1 VLRRL
6 RRSKQAFGL
15 LMIDIDHFKMIN
27 DRHGH
32 PVGDA
37 ALKHV
42 VHCLR
47 AGLRQTD
54 LIGRVG
60 GEEFAIMLPTTTIDD
75 ALRVAE
81 RLRTRV
87 ATKALKQGS
96 TTICMTISIGLAM
109 ARQTDHS
116 LEQIIA
122 RADTQLYRAKEG
134 GRNRVC
140 HDENLSRAS
149 PADPSAGSRAIRQ
162 RQPCVLSARPQVL
175 SP

>member
-1 VLRRL
+1 
-6 RRSKQAFGL
+6 
-15 LMIDIDHFKMIN
+15 MIN

-140 HDENLSRAS
+140 HDEKTCPGPRQLIRRPEAALSGN
-149 PADPSAGSRAIRQ
+149 GSHAFYRQ
-162 RQPCVLSARPQVL
+162 GLRFCPLKDAVYEIGGSTIGP
-175 SP
+175 